1 MLIGVKNFCLLYCKQ
16 VIFLLQDFF
25 FFCIF
30 VGFLLV
36 ILVFEMAP
44 NHDAEVQSQVPKCE
58 TAVMCLTEKM
68 PELEW
73 ISSGM
78 SYIPIS
84 CEFDVNELTTYVK

>member
-68 PELEW
+68 PVLDKLYLV
-73 ISSGM
+73 SGF
-78 SYIPIS
+78 SAAGHEFIP
-84 CEFDVNELTTYVK
+84 NESTIHIK